1 MAFKPAPRIAE
12 PLDASVVACRFAGL
26 GANLAIEPA
35 PNGPIEETLVAVS
48 VLGMEEDDLRLLSL
62 LADWLDHHRS
72 YLYADRLFRCV
83 SRESS
88 VRVRAFWAAIGQQD
102 RRLKRLTTLYTG
114 PRLDLLHAATELQVA
129 RRGEDPRFAGTP
141 LRVPAGTLRKREGD
155 LLSASALVAHH
166 AGFRNRVQMGP
177 SCRADL
183 WTLLEAEPTLTPAEA
198 ARRAGCSFASSWQ
211 AVQDF
216 ALWRAAQPSR

>member
-62 LADWLDHHRS
+62 LADWIDHHGA

-114 PRLDLLHAATELQVA
+114 PRLDLLHAVTELQVA

-141 LRVPAGTLRKREGD
+141 LRVPAGTLRKREND

-198 ARRAGCSFASSWQ
+198 ARRAGCSFASAWQ

-216 ALWRAAQPSR
+216 ALWRAGQAAR

>member
-62 LADWLDHHRS
+62 LTDWIDHHGA

-183 WTLLEAEPTLTPAEA
+183 WTLLEAEPTLTPAGA